1 MAIHVTPLS
10 DALGTEISG
19 LDLRRE
25 LDWTTFGEIKL
36 AWYEDLV
43 LLFRDQELSEEDQV
57 RFAWLIRAFCRS
69 RRSAHCTTSRE
80 SVSA

>member
-10 DALGTEISG
+10 DALGAEISG

-25 LDWTTFGEIKL
+25 FDWTTFGEIKL

-43 LLFRDQELSEEDQV
+43 SLFRDQELSKED
-57 RFAWLIRAFCRS
+57 
-69 RRSAHCTTSRE
+69 
-80 SVSA
+80 